1 MRDAKGS
8 KLFNILSDCFDL
20 DDCYTYNLLR
30 SKEAFGLGTMTIDDF
45 EQWNEENILHL
56 TNYIME
62 NL

>member
-1 MRDAKGS
+1 MRDAKVS
-8 KLFNILSDCFDL
+8 KLFNILSDYFAL
-20 DDCYTYNLLR
+20 DDCYTYNLSR

-45 EQWNEENILHL
+45 EQWNEENILDL

>member
-8 KLFNILSDCFDL
+8 KLFNILSDYFDL

-30 SKEAFGLGTMTIDDF
+30 SKRAFELGTMTLDDF
-45 EQWNEENILHL
+45 EQWDEENILDL

-62 NL
+62 HL